1 MLYLLVAVSKQ
12 GQGGASKFAMVVM
25 IMIRS
30 SWSSS
35 RLQHGGRGC
44 KYIGSGKAWVTQL
57 HSPVCIF
64 HNLKISNIPPYMQIE
79 ERPPTRFRPFR
90 ENESREKVSS
100 KIFLPLPSVP
110 FDLNPDKESLAKP
123 SNFCQKP
130 RGFKQ
135 TAETGR
141 RLLCKLKLPINFEP
155 THSLTHVPSK
165 RKVIRGSVCSQITF
179 SPKTCHWAS
188 FDSST
193 AFLSS
198 LRSPPRLSFLTLSM
212 LQAYSS
218 QVTGLKVDLS
228 RF

>member
-1 MLYLLVAVSKQ
+1 
-12 GQGGASKFAMVVM
+12 M
-25 IMIRS
+25 IMIIIMIIMVIMIIMNWSSWS

-35 RLQHGGRGC
+35 RLQHGGVSTLAVERRG
-44 KYIGSGKAWVTQL
+44 L
-57 HSPVCIF
+57 HNFTPVCIF

-179 SPKTCHWAS
+179 FHQKPVTELLLTVALHSCHRCLHHQDYPFWHWACCRLI
-188 FDSST
+188 
-193 AFLSS
+193 AARS
-198 LRSPPRLSFLTLSM
+198 LDWRLIWVNFKFWPDT
-212 LQAYSS
+212 
-218 QVTGLKVDLS
+218 
-228 RF
+228 F

>member
-1 MLYLLVAVSKQ
+1 MIS
-12 GQGGASKFAMVVM
+12 MI
-25 IMIRS
+25 IMIIIKIAA
-30 SWSSS
+30 W
-35 RLQHGGRGC
+35 GC

-155 THSLTHVPSK
+155 THSLTC
-165 RKVIRGSVCSQITF
+165 RQRGKWYEDRCLLKSLF
-179 SPKTCHWAS
+179 HWAS
-188 FDSST
+188 FDCCT

-198 LRSPPRLSFLTLSM
+198 LPSPPRFYFLTLSM

>member
-1 MLYLLVAVSKQ
+1 
-12 GQGGASKFAMVVM
+12 M
-25 IMIRS
+25 IMIIMIIMNWSSWS

-35 RLQHGGRGC
+35 RLQHGGVSTLAVERRG
-44 KYIGSGKAWVTQL
+44 L
-57 HSPVCIF
+57 HNFTPVCIF

-155 THSLTHVPSK
+155 THSLTC
-165 RKVIRGSVCSQITF
+165 RQRGKWYEDRCLLKSLFHQKPVTELLLTLPLHSCHRCVHHQDYPF
-179 SPKTCHWAS
+179 WHWACCRL
-188 FDSST
+188 T
-193 AFLSS
+193 AARS
-198 LRSPPRLSFLTLSM
+198 LDWRLIW
-212 LQAYSS
+212 
-218 QVTGLKVDLS
+218 VD
-228 RF
+228 FKFWPDTF

>member
-1 MLYLLVAVSKQ
+1 M
-12 GQGGASKFAMVVM
+12 FM
-25 IMIRS
+25 IMIMIMLIIIPIAA
-30 SWSSS
+30 W
-35 RLQHGGRGC
+35 GC

-155 THSLTHVPSK
+155 THSLTCHSK

-179 SPKTCHWAS
+179 SPKTCH
-188 FDSST
+188 
-193 AFLSS
+193 
-198 LRSPPRLSFLTLSM
+198 
-212 LQAYSS
+212 
-218 QVTGLKVDLS
+218 
-228 RF
+228 